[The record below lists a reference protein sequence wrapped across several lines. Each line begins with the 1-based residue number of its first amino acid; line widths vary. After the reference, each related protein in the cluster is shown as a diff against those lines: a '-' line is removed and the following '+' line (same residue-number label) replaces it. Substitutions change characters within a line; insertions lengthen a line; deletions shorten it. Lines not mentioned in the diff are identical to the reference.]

1 MRILV
6 LGNSN
11 IFNRKVF
18 PALRKFKNLKIDLAS
33 KRNFTKDLKIDKYFS
48 SYNKALKNTKAK
60 LIYISL
66 INSKH
71 YYWAKK
77 SLELNKH
84 VVVDKPLTLNLKQT
98 LTLISLAKKK
108 KLFLSEAIVFHYHK
122 QFSEILSKVNFKSK
136 TKINTYF
143 HIPKL
148 NKKNFRNKTDLGGG
162 CFQDMSAYAIYMMIL
177 FFKKGNYKFKKIEN
191 THHKGNSKSFSFIA
205 LSKNLI
211 LKSSFSFNKNYM
223 NYMKINSN
231 NINYKI
237 NYIFSPPVDQNL
249 VVSKFYKKSK
259 KNTNISFKTQN
270 TFYTFFN
277 MVFSLLR
284 KKKFSYF
291 YKELEQTAK
300 IKNEII

>member
-18 PALRKFKNLKIDLAS
+18 PALKKFKNLKIEIASRRKLAHVS
-33 KRNFTKDLKIDKYFS
+33 KVDKYFS
-48 SYNKALKNTKAK
+48 SYSKALKNTKAK

-66 INSKH
+66 INSHH
-71 YYWAKK
+71 YKWAKK
-77 SLELNKH
+77 SLEHNKH
-84 VVVDKPLTLNLKQT
+84 IIVDKPLTLNLKQT
-98 LTLISLAKKK
+98 LKLILLAKKK

-122 QFSEILSKVNFKSK
+122 QFTEILSKVNFKSK

-148 NKKNFRNKTDLGGG
+148 DKNNFRNYPDLGGG
-162 CFQDMSAYAIYMMIL
+162 CFQDMSSYAVYMMKF
-177 FFKKGNYKFKKIEN
+177 FFKKNNFDIKKFKN
-191 THHKGNSKSFSFIA
+191 TYYNKNSKSFSFVA
-205 LSKNLI
+205 SYKNLV
-211 LKSSFSFNKNYM
+211 LKSSFSFNKKYINRM
-223 NYMKINSN
+223 TINSN

-249 VVSKFYKKSK
+249 IVSKVYNKSK
-259 KNTNISFKTQN
+259 KSMKIFFKTQN

-277 MVFSLLR
+277 MVFSLIK
-284 KKKFSYF
+284 KKKFNYF

-300 IKNEII
+300 LKNEII